1 MTKSKIYEAELV
13 IYPRIIWITYGWK
26 TKDVEKEFEPAKG
39 YTFSE
44 DDDGAAATTYQRV
57 VKLSTNKYGILINFA
72 SKAGMTISAIAH
84 EAFHAAD
91 DLCDELGMCN
101 SENTGNEH
109 IAYLVGHIADLIY
122 QVKTNKFK

>member
-13 IYPRIIWITYGWK
+13 IYPRRIWITYGWK
-26 TKDVEKEFEPAKG
+26 AKDIEKEFEPAKG
-39 YTFSE
+39 YIFSG
-44 DDDGAAATTYQRV
+44 DDDNAAATTYQRII
-57 VKLSTNKYGILINFA
+57 KLSTDKCGILINFA
-72 SKAGMTISAIAH
+72 SKADMTINAIAH

-91 DLCDELGMCN
+91 DLCDELRIHN

-109 IAYLVGHIADLIY
+109 IAYLVGHIADLAY

>member
-13 IYPRIIWITYGWK
+13 IYPRRVWITYGWK
-26 TKDVEKEFEPAKG
+26 TKDIEKEFEPAKG
-39 YTFSE
+39 YSFSGG
-44 DDDGAAATTYQRV
+44 DDGVVATTYQRV
-57 VKLSTNKYGILINFA
+57 TKLSTGKYGILINFA
-72 SKAGMTISAIAH
+72 SKASMTMNSIAH

-91 DLCDELGMCN
+91 SLCDELGMCN

-109 IAYLVGHIADLIY
+109 IAYLVGHIADLIH